1 MVHAWAQQEP
11 DDADALV
18 TPTSFA
24 AFDAYVR
31 DHERQFVDELKE
43 LVRSPS
49 VSAEG
54 RAIDETAAIVLDRA
68 RGARVDAEILRM
80 PGGPPTIVGET
91 GAGERALLVYN
102 HFDVQPP
109 DPLGEWTTPPFD
121 PTERDGYLF
130 GRGVSDN
137 KGNLMARL
145 QAIEAYRA
153 TVGEL
158 PLRLRVLY
166 EGEEEI
172 GSEHLASFVER
183 HSDRLAADGCIWEA
197 GYKDAAGRPVV
208 ALGLKGI
215 CYVDLVV
222 RGTALDAHSSMGTI
236 VPNAA
241 WRLVWALGSLKSED
255 DRIAIDG
262 FMDAVRPTSAGDESL
277 LEALPY
283 DEEGTKR
290 IHGIDA
296 FVRGLSGTALK
307 RKHFFEPTCTICGL
321 ISGYSGEGSKT
332 VLPAVARAKVDFRL
346 VPDLTPE
353 LVLRLLRAHLD
364 RRGFSDVQIVPYH
377 GESPSR
383 WPGDSAVARASID
396 ACRAT
401 YGEEPIVYP
410 LLAGSGPMSQVCDR
424 LGIPATGFGSGNA
437 SSANHAPNEN
447 IAVRDYVDHIRAFGR
462 FVHLFAGLAV
472 EEEAG
477 R

>member
-1 MVHAWAQQEP
+1 MKPA
-11 DDADALV
+11 
-18 TPTSFA
+18 SFE

-31 DHERQFVDELKE
+31 EREGELLDELKE
-43 LVRSPS
+43 LVRQPS

-54 RAIDETAAIVLDRA
+54 TAIEETAALVLDRA
-68 RGARVDAEILRM
+68 RRAGMNAEIARV
-80 PGGPPTIVGET
+80 PGGPPTIIGET
-91 GAGERALLVYN
+91 GAGDRALLVYD

-109 DPLGEWTTPPFD
+109 DPLGEWKTPPFE
-121 PTERDGYLF
+121 PTVRDGHLY

-153 TVGEL
+153 TIGDLPVGV
-158 PLRLRVLY
+158 RVLY

-172 GSEHLASFVER
+172 GSEHLAAFVER
-183 HSDRLAADGCIWEA
+183 HADRLAADGCIWEA
-197 GYKDAAGRPVV
+197 GYKDAAGRPVI

-222 RGTALDAHSSMGTI
+222 RGAALDAHSSIGTI

-241 WRLVWALGSLKSED
+241 WRLVWALASLKNDND
-255 DRIAIDG
+255 DITIDG
-262 FMDAVRPTSAGDESL
+262 FMGEVHAPSPIDEAL

-283 DEEGTKR
+283 DEDATKR

-321 ISGYSGEGSKT
+321 VSGYSGEGSKT

-346 VPDLTPE
+346 VPDLTPGR
-353 LVLRLLRAHLD
+353 VLELLRAHLD
-364 RRGFSDVQIVPYH
+364 RRGFGDVQIVPYH

-383 WPGDSAVARASID
+383 WPADTLVARASID
-396 ACRAT
+396 ACRAA
-401 YGEEPIVYP
+401 YEEEPIVYP
-410 LLAGSGPMSQVCDR
+410 LLAGSGPMAQVCDR

-437 SSANHAPNEN
+437 ASANHAPNEN
-447 IAVRDYVDHIRAFGR
+447 IAIADYIDHIRAFGR
-462 FVHLFAGLAV
+462 FVHLFAGLSL
-472 EEEAG
+472 
-477 R
+477 